1 MASRRIITSQT
12 SMQKK
17 EKMVKSKQV
26 SMHTLAR
33 CSIRLSFLAT
43 LLSCITVF
51 AHPSDSLR
59 VLSQEAYLEIVR
71 TYHPVARQGNL
82 LVDRARAELTS
93 ARAGFDPLLY
103 GSLERKTF
111 DGKNYYNLFNSELKI
126 PTWYG
131 IELKAGLEQNV
142 GDLINPEE
150 TLGLSS
156 YLGISVP
163 LAKNL
168 VMDKRRAVLQQA
180 KIFREQSKAERLLL
194 INDLIFDASDAYWTW
209 AKEYL
214 SYQVLAEAVTVNL
227 TRYDLVKLGFRQGDR
242 PAIDTTEALAQ
253 LQAFELA
260 RNDAWLRFRK
270 AGLDLSNYLWLAN
283 DTPYYMPPTVVP
295 DTAWMSRNLSEIPV
309 PVMED
314 LVRTALQTHP
324 KLQAYDFKLQMLD
337 IDRKL
342 KFQDM
347 LPMVNLNY
355 NLLHEGYNVLEGASW
370 NFYANNFKFGVD
382 FGLPL
387 RLSQGRG
394 QYRAAKIKIEETGL
408 NRMQDKLAIEN
419 KVKRYFNEVVVLQKQ
434 VSIAQ
439 DNYLNYLKLF
449 RGEDT
454 RFRIGES
461 SLFLLNSREN
471 KVLESR
477 QKMIELKTKLFT
489 AYIAMQWAMGQ
500 LR

>member
-1 MASRRIITSQT
+1 
-12 SMQKK
+12 MQKR
-17 EKMVKSKQV
+17 EKMVRSKLV
-26 SMHTLAR
+26 SRNPLAG
-33 CSIRLSFLAT
+33 CPICIIFVAC
-43 LLSCITVF
+43 LLSCIT
-51 AHPSDSLR
+51 ALAQPADSLR
-59 VLSQEAYLEIVR
+59 VLSQEAFLEIVR

-82 LVDRARAELTS
+82 MVDRAKAELTA

-103 GSLERKTF
+103 GRYERKTF
-111 DGKNYYNLFNSELKI
+111 DGKNYYNMFHPELKI

-131 IELKAGLEQNV
+131 IELKAGLEQNL
-142 GDLINPEE
+142 GDLVNPEE

-214 SYQVLAEAVTVNL
+214 SYHVLADAVAVNE

-253 LQAFELA
+253 LQAFQLA

-283 DTPYYMPPTVVP
+283 DTPYYIPPTVVP
-295 DTAWMSRNLSEIPV
+295 DTAWMSRNLAEMQV
-309 PVMED
+309 PVLEN
-314 LVRTALQTHP
+314 LLRTALQAHP
-324 KLQAYDFKLQMLD
+324 KLQAYDFKLQMLT
-337 IDRKL
+337 IERKL

-347 LPMVNLNY
+347 LPLVNLNY
-355 NLLHEGYNVLEGASW
+355 NILHEGYNVLEGASW
-370 NFYANNFKFGVD
+370 NFYQNNFKFGVD

-394 QYRAAKIKIEETGL
+394 QYRAAKIKIEETSLGL
-408 NRMQDKLAIEN
+408 MQEKLAIEN

-434 VSIAQ
+434 VGIAE

-489 AYIAMQWAMGQ
+489 SYIAMQWAMGQ

>member
-1 MASRRIITSQT
+1 
-12 SMQKK
+12 
-17 EKMVKSKQV
+17 
-26 SMHTLAR
+26 
-33 CSIRLSFLAT
+33 
-43 LLSCITVF
+43 
-51 AHPSDSLR
+51 
-59 VLSQEAYLEIVR
+59 
-71 TYHPVARQGNL
+71 
-82 LVDRARAELTS
+82 
-93 ARAGFDPLLY
+93 
-103 GSLERKTF
+103 
-111 DGKNYYNLFNSELKI
+111 
-126 PTWYG
+126 
-131 IELKAGLEQNV
+131 
-142 GDLINPEE
+142 
-150 TLGLSS
+150 
-156 YLGISVP
+156 
-163 LAKNL
+163 
-168 VMDKRRAVLQQA
+168 
-180 KIFREQSKAERLLL
+180 
-194 INDLIFDASDAYWTW
+194 
-209 AKEYL
+209 
-214 SYQVLAEAVTVNL
+214 
-227 TRYDLVKLGFRQGDR
+227 
-242 PAIDTTEALAQ
+242 
-253 LQAFELA
+253 
-260 RNDAWLRFRK
+260 
-270 AGLDLSNYLWLAN
+270 
-283 DTPYYMPPTVVP
+283 
-295 DTAWMSRNLSEIPV
+295 MSRNLSEIPV